1 MARIIIEV
9 SDSYFAERGDI
20 RNVLA
25 RAESKG
31 ENSTALFADFL
42 VFEGMTKIMED
53 VETREFTIDYPSLDS
68 KGIEIFNGCMLNACA
83 LLVTGHY
90 KEAK

>member
-1 MARIIIEV
+1 
-9 SDSYFAERGDI
+9 
-20 RNVLA
+20 
-25 RAESKG
+25 
-31 ENSTALFADFL
+31 
-42 VFEGMTKIMED
+42 MTKIMED